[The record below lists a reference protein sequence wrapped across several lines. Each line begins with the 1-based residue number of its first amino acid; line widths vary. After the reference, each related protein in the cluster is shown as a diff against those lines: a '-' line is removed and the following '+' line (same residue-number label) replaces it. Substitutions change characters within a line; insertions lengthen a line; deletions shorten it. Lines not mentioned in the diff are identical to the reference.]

1 MYRQAFHSGDLVP
14 FQEFFSTPPNVTY
27 IAGRYFALHVRL
39 DGMSLRN
46 RVALNI
52 QDLRRARGLSQEELA
67 HRADVSRGH
76 MGKVENAK
84 FAASLDLLE
93 RIAKALS
100 VDPEK
105 LFAKR

>member
-1 MYRQAFHSGDLVP
+1 MK
-14 FQEFFSTPPNVTY
+14 
-27 IAGRYFALHVRL
+27 
-39 DGMSLRN
+39 LRD

-93 RIAKALS
+93 RIANALEI
-100 VDPEK
+100 DPVE
-105 LFAKR
+105 LFARR

>member
-27 IAGRYFALHVRL
+27 IAWRYFALHVRL

>member
-1 MYRQAFHSGDLVP
+1 M
-14 FQEFFSTPPNVTY
+14 N
-27 IAGRYFALHVRL
+27 
-39 DGMSLRN
+39 LRN

-67 HRADVSRGH
+67 HRAAVSRGH

-93 RIAKALS
+93 RIARALS
-100 VDPEK
+100 VDPAE

>member
-1 MYRQAFHSGDLVP
+1 M
-14 FQEFFSTPPNVTY
+14 N
-27 IAGRYFALHVRL
+27 
-39 DGMSLRN
+39 LRD

-84 FAASLDLLE
+84 VAASRDLLE
-93 RIAKALS
+93 RIAKGPNVAP
-100 VDPEK
+100 VAP
-105 LFAKR
+105 FAKRPAGDHGV